1 MKAVLVRLMGI
12 TMVLALAS
20 CGGGGGGGGDAPP
33 LNQAPQ
39 ISNLLLS
46 QTTFNRDTSGQLG
59 SVSATIDYTDPE
71 ADIVEVRVQID
82 DGPVLSLAVQGPIP
96 TSGQLIGQIDFSLAE
111 SGVFTAEVWVV
122 DAAGNSSN
130 RLTATITIVGD
141 TTLSDLAISAASFD
155 QAFRASFTGDY
166 TAVVGVS
173 IDSTT
178 VTATADD
185 PNSTIEVNGEELASG
200 GTTGPIAL
208 TTGLNEID
216 VVITTIDGSRSTT
229 YTIRVLRNA
238 LDLAQSNY
246 VKASN
251 TDFDDRFA
259 ESLALAG
266 DTLVVTSRLEDSVAT
281 GINGDQADNSA
292 SNAGAAY
299 LFTRGAGG
307 DWVQQAYIKA
317 SNSESSDF
325 FGSSVAISGDT
336 LAIGAVWERSSA
348 TGVNGDQ
355 DDNSVLDA
363 GAAYVFS
370 RDVNGLWSQTAYI
383 KASNTGQLDLFGN
396 ALALDGDTLV
406 VGAFG
411 EWSAAT
417 GVNGDQSD
425 NSAELAGAT
434 YVYTRDG
441 AGAWSQ
447 QAYLKASDTDSIDQF
462 GSALALDGDTLVVG
476 APESFLCTGC
486 DTTTETGGKVYVFVR
501 DAAATWTQQAM
512 LQPANVERF
521 HRFGSAVALEGDML
535 VVGAPEGG
543 INNSGAVYV
552 YTRDGSGSWS
562 EQAQLSAHNTDL
574 FDKFGSDVDLRN
586 GVLLVGASGED
597 NQVGL
602 GGSGAAY
609 VFARDALEQWEQ
621 RMYLRADNREE
632 GDAFGST
639 VAIGEGFFVVGAMF
653 EGSGA
658 TGINGDQTD
667 NSARDSGAAYVFE

>member
-12 TMVLALAS
+12 IVVLVLAA
-20 CGGGGGGGGDAPP
+20 CGGGGGGGAPP
-33 LNQAPQ
+33 QNRAPQ

-46 QTTFNRDTSGQLG
+46 QTTFDRDTSGQLG

-71 ADIVEVRVQID
+71 ADIVEVLVQID
-82 DGPVLSLAVQGPIP
+82 NDSVLSLAVQGPMP

-155 QAFRASFTGDY
+155 QPFLDFFMGDY
-166 TAVVGVS
+166 TAVVGGS
-173 IDSTT
+173 INSTT
-178 VTATADD
+178 LTATADD
-185 PNSTIEVNGEELASG
+185 PNSTIEVNGVVLASG

-208 TTGLNEID
+208 ATGLNAID
-216 VVITTIDGSRSTT
+216 VVITTIDGSRSDI
-229 YTIRVLRNA
+229 YTIRILRNA

-259 ESLALAG
+259 ESLALNV

-281 GINGDQADNSA
+281 GINGDQVDNSA

-299 LFTRGAGG
+299 VFTRGAGG
-307 DWVQQAYIKA
+307 DWIQQAYLKA
-317 SNSESSDF
+317 SNAESNDF
-325 FGSSVAISGDT
+325 FGSSAAVNGET

-355 DDNSVLDA
+355 NDNSVLDA

-370 RDVNGLWSQTAYI
+370 RDINGVWSQTAYI
-383 KASNTGQLDLFGN
+383 KASNTGQLDLFGS
-396 ALALDGDTLV
+396 ALALDGDTLA

-441 AGAWSQ
+441 AGTWSQ
-447 QAYLKASDTDSIDQF
+447 QAYLKASDTDSNDQF

-486 DTTTETGGKVYVFVR
+486 DATAETGGKIYVFVR
-501 DAAATWTQQAM
+501 DAVDTWTQQAV

-521 HRFGSAVALEGDML
+521 HRFGSAIAIEGDTL

-543 INNSGAVYV
+543 MNNSGAVYV

-562 EQAQLSAHNTDL
+562 EQAQLSAHNTDQ

-586 GVLLVGASGED
+586 GMLLVGASGED

-602 GGSGAAY
+602 SGSGAAY
-609 VFARDALEQWEQ
+609 LFARDASQQWEQ

-639 VAIGEGFFVVGAMF
+639 VAIGDGFFVIGAMF

-658 TGINGDQTD
+658 TGINGDQAD

>member
-1 MKAVLVRLMGI
+1 MKAVLVRLTGI
-12 TMVLALAS
+12 IMVLVLAA
-20 CGGGGGGGGDAPP
+20 CGGGGGGGAPP
-33 LNQAPQ
+33 QNRAPQ

-46 QTTFNRDTSGQLG
+46 QTTFDRDASGQLA

-71 ADIVEVRVQID
+71 ADIVEVLLQVD
-82 DGPVLSLAVQGPIP
+82 DGSVLSLAVQGSIP

-130 RLTATITIVGD
+130 RLTATITIVGN
-141 TTLSDLAISAASFD
+141 TTLSDLAVSAASFD
-155 QAFRASFTGDY
+155 QPFRDFFMGDY

-173 IDSTT
+173 INSTT
-178 VTATADD
+178 LTATADD
-185 PNSTIEVNGEELASG
+185 PNSTIEVNGVVLASG

-208 TTGLNEID
+208 ATGLNEID
-216 VVITTIDGSRSTT
+216 VVITTIDGSRSDT
-229 YTIRVLRNA
+229 YTIRILRNA

-246 VKASN
+246 IKASN

-259 ESLALAG
+259 ESLALDG

-281 GINGDQADNSA
+281 GINGDQVDNSA

-307 DWVQQAYIKA
+307 DWIQQAYLKA
-317 SNSESSDF
+317 SNAESNDF
-325 FGSSVAISGDT
+325 FGSSAAVNGDT

-348 TGVNGDQ
+348 TGVDGDQ
-355 DDNSVLDA
+355 NDNSVLDA

-370 RDVNGLWSQTAYI
+370 RDINGVWSQTAYI
-383 KASNTGQLDLFGN
+383 KASNTGQLDLFGS
-396 ALALDGDTLV
+396 ALALDGDTLA
-406 VGAFG
+406 VGAVG

-441 AGAWSQ
+441 AGTWSQ
-447 QAYLKASDTDSIDQF
+447 QAYLKASDTDSNDQF

-501 DAAATWTQQAM
+501 AAVDTWTQQAV

-521 HRFGSAVALEGDML
+521 HRFGSAIAIEGDML

-562 EQAQLSAHNTDL
+562 EQAQLSAHNTDQ

-586 GVLLVGASGED
+586 GMLLVGASGED

-602 GGSGAAY
+602 SGSGAAY
-609 VFARDALEQWEQ
+609 LFAREASQQWEQ

-658 TGINGDQTD
+658 TGINGDQAD